1 MAGIPNTI
9 AVILLFA
16 AAFFACI
23 LWATS
28 RHADMHHS
36 EEQDVGKP
44 GKDS

>member
-16 AAFFACI
+16 VVFFACI

-28 RHADMHHS
+28 RHADRHYS
-36 EEQDVGKP
+36 EEQDVGEP